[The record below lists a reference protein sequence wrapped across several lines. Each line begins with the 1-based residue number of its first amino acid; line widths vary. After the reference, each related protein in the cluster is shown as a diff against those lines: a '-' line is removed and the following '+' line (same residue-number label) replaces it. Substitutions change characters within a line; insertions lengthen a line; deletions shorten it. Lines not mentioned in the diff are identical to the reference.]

1 MLKELLQGG
10 ESDTVEFKT
19 SFGREAMETLA
30 AFVNAR
36 GGTLIIG
43 VNDAKKVVGVS
54 LSPQSLQQW
63 INQVKIITAPAI
75 VPEAEMVRHRGKEV
89 VLFWVPA
96 YPVKPV
102 SLQGRYYI
110 RKHGANHLMNL
121 EEIANEHLK
130 SINRSWDFAPD
141 PLHGLADISMDK
153 LNRFV
158 EQASRLR
165 ERPIDD
171 DPLTVLRK
179 FWLVRDGAVSFGCSA
194 RSRA

>member
-102 SLQGRYYI
+102 SLQGRTI
-110 RKHGANHLMNL
+110 SA
-121 EEIANEHLK
+121 
-130 SINRSWDFAPD
+130 STAP
-141 PLHGLADISMDK
+141 I
-153 LNRFV
+153 
-158 EQASRLR
+158 
-165 ERPIDD
+165 
-171 DPLTVLRK
+171 T
-179 FWLVRDGAVSFGCSA
+179 
-194 RSRA
+194 